1 MKVLFHSIGKQRKTE
16 RADDNH
22 KWEWKTDYQ
31 LDSLFHGLAS
41 VLGDDLID
49 TPEFDHMYKEN
60 LHLLHADNPN
70 RFSLFGKIDAREVD
84 RSDIL
89 QKVKSKY
96 FDFVILGLHHAD
108 EVSDE
113 ELEEIEVF
121 KDSNLVIIHGG
132 DNLSYKEEL
141 LNYGPIFK
149 RELDEPLSDKVRPI
163 SFSIPKELIVDSVSD
178 KSRFFG
184 TVIPSFK
191 QDESFATYIFDNEK
205 DYLDDYKQSLFGL
218 TWVKGGWDCF
228 RHYEILASGCVPYF
242 IGLDQCPDNTLIWLP
257 KGLLLNVLE
266 MPHVD
271 PYSGNIDIE
280 KFDISL
286 YSRIA
291 HKCLEHT
298 KKYLNTESMA
308 KYVLET
314 ISKIYT

>member
-1 MKVLFHSIGKQRKTE
+1 MKVLFHSIGKQRKIE

-60 LHLLHADNPN
+60 LHLLHADNPR
-70 RFSLFGKIDAREVD
+70 RFSLFGKVDAREVD
-84 RSDIL
+84 RNDIP

-108 EVSDE
+108 EVSDK
-113 ELEEIEVF
+113 ELEEIELF

-132 DNLSYKEEL
+132 DNLSCREEL

-149 RELDEPLSDKVRPI
+149 RELNDVPNDNFHPI
-163 SFSIPKELIVDSVSD
+163 SFSIPSELIVDEVPE
-178 KSRFFG
+178 KSQAFG
-184 TVIPSFK
+184 TVIPSFM
-191 QDESFATYIFDNEK
+191 QQPSFSTYIFDNEK
-205 DYLDDYKQSLFGL
+205 DYLKDYGKSFFGL
-218 TWVKGGWDCF
+218 TWRKGGWDCL
-228 RHYEILASGCVPYF
+228 RHYEIMAAGCVPYF
-242 IGLDQCPDNTLIWLP
+242 VDLQQCPPHTLKWLP
-257 KGLLLNVLE
+257 KDLLLQVLS
-266 MPHVD
+266 MKHVD
-271 PYSGNIDIE
+271 FRNLHIDME
-280 KFDISL
+280 KFDFDL
-286 YSRIA
+286 YNTTANR
-291 HKCLEHT
+291 CLNHT
-298 KKYLNTESMA
+298 KKHLTTETMA